1 MSYGLK
7 KELNLV
13 MMTTDNLKRKGVI
26 NVWLGNSSPPPQQR
40 KFTKTA
46 ANYLKKYYTYGIP
59 LSQGDNVYHPIIAVF
74 SRILQISQKK
84 KLVTAVSS

>member
-1 MSYGLK
+1 
-7 KELNLV
+7 
-13 MMTTDNLKRKGVI
+13 MMATDNLKGKRSLLSSLVT
-26 NVWLGNSSPPPQQR
+26 SSPPPQQR

-46 ANYLKKYYTYGIP
+46 ATYLQKYYTYGIQ

-84 KLVTAVSS
+84 N